1 MSTDGSHKLVQTLS
15 STWLPPS
22 FYATLAPSPSEI
34 LNRSLDS
41 ESARNSLVLNS
52 LVKQRETESLGSR
65 SHSALVAKLAL
76 RCGHLNSS
84 PGHFPQHT
92 TLGMCYGAAL
102 PGEMA
107 S

>member
-1 MSTDGSHKLVQTLS
+1 MSTDGSHKLVQTHS

-52 LVKQRETESLGSR
+52 LVK
-65 SHSALVAKLAL
+65 
-76 RCGHLNSS
+76 
-84 PGHFPQHT
+84 
-92 TLGMCYGAAL
+92 
-102 PGEMA
+102 
-107 S
+107 